1 MIEPTIHPTKPKS
14 KTIDLVVS
22 PYKRKSSLYKKD
34 TWTVTDSY
42 IPYKKEFGADALERK
57 LYIKIMKEIFWEISK
72 DLIQS
77 ILEITLPFRLGR
89 LGIKKRKNNRTLT
102 QQPIDYGKYNKTKT
116 KVYHT
121 NLHSNRCYFF
131 WDWETRG
138 GAANFTNQ
146 TLYKFTATRGN
157 DGIVGK
163 RGLASWIKHCS
174 ETPTIKDYDRLT
186 RR

>member
-34 TWTVTDSY
+34 IWTVTDSY
-42 IPYKKEFGADALERK
+42 IPYKKEFGVDALERK

-77 ILEITLPFRLGR
+77 ILEITLLFRLGR

-121 NLHSNRCYFF
+121 IRNGIAAPMTPAGPSG
-131 WDWETRG
+131 RG
-138 GAANFTNQ
+138 IGLRAGQ
-146 TLYKFTATRGN
+146 TPDTSGYPPGR
-157 DGIVGK
+157 
-163 RGLASWIKHCS
+163 
-174 ETPTIKDYDRLT
+174 
-186 RR
+186 